1 MKTSGRASA
10 GVTVAPS
17 SQQSGA
23 VGEDIRL
30 CAGIVHQLP
39 LGIVI
44 WHLENLKDPRTF
56 RLIFANP
63 SAKKYLSASDAVYGK
78 TMSAIVP
85 ELFDTQLPKIFQEV
99 ALSGEAKDLGEI
111 RYGDDKA
118 RDSIFA
124 GRVYPLPD
132 HYVCLSFED
141 LTEQRKAA
149 RPGFNQAQLL
159 DLVTDAIFVRD
170 MDGRVTY
177 WNQSAE
183 RMYGWTK
190 QEMLGQSTFEV
201 LKTDSPIP
209 LEEVQNILLRD
220 GHWEGK
226 LSHSKKDGTRITVA
240 SYWTLQRDET
250 GRPVGWFQIN
260 EDVTEER
267 RAEEARR
274 DSEEGFRLLDG
285 VKDYAI
291 FRLDPHGQVVTWNSG
306 ASRIKGYL
314 KEEIIGKHFSVFYP
328 PEKPEEALRTAAE
341 KGRCED
347 EGWRVRKDGS
357 RFWANAIIT
366 ALQDEAGHLRGFAKV
381 TGDITERRA
390 VEKAR
395 QEAQALQ
402 QRTNEIT
409 LLSQLGTLL
418 HACLTTE
425 EAFKVFGQFAS
436 RLFTTE
442 SGALYILSPSRNV
455 LESAS
460 VWGDFPAGEQVF
472 PPDDCWAIRSGRM
485 HYVDE
490 PSSAILC
497 PHLRGA
503 VVAHVCVPMAAQ
515 GDTLGILHVHSNPVS
530 SSETKEGLRPLTASK
545 RELATA
551 VAEQVGLALANLKL
565 RETLRT
571 LSVRDPLTGL
581 FNRRFMQESLE
592 RELRRAARSGRPVGG
607 ILLDVDHFKQFNDS
621 YGHEAGDIVLR
632 ELGGFLQSQIRRED
646 AACRVGGEEFLL
658 ILPDSS
664 LDVTRYRAEKLR
676 EESKRVSIQYGGRPL
691 GGITLSIGV
700 VVFPA
705 HGTTCDVIL
714 RSADEALYQAKL
726 QGRDCVVVA
735 KSAHEAA

>member
-1 MKTSGRASA
+1 MSSLTQSKIPSDPRGSRPGSTDPHRSRPLHILFVHREADTVECCLKELKKAQFVASA
-10 GVTVAPS
+10 DTSLDLVQCTEQLRSQSYDVVVAEYPSPCWKGSQGLQFLRQTV
-17 SQQSGA
+17 
-23 VGEDIRL
+23 EDIPL
-30 CAGIVHQLP
+30 LFVTTSKGNESIAELTAHGAFDYVEGEHIAQLP
-39 LGIVI
+39 MAVRRALNEKKLREELEEAGEALKHSQSLYHALVDNPAYGVCRCDVQGKFLNVNQALVTMLGYATKEELLAANHASDGVFDLGTGSALTERSSETMRINPIEVEWKRKNGTTLKVKLSGLGIYDEHGDCVGHEI
-44 WHLENLKDPRTF
+44 IAVDITEPRTLEEQL
-56 RLIFANP
+56 RHQ
-63 SAKKYLSASDAVYGK
+63 AS
-78 TMSAIVP
+78 S
-85 ELFDTQLPKIFQEV
+85 
-99 ALSGEAKDLGEI
+99 
-111 RYGDDKA
+111 
-118 RDSIFA
+118 
-124 GRVYPLPD
+124 PD
-132 HYVCLSFED
+132 HCVCLAFED

-190 QEMLGQSTFEV
+190 QDMLGQSTFEV

-209 LEEVQNILLRD
+209 LEEIQKVLLRE

-274 DSEEGFRLLDG
+274 ESEEGFRLLVDG

-291 FRLDPHGQVVTWNSG
+291 FRLDPRGQVVTWNPG

-328 PEKPEEALRTAAE
+328 PEDIASGKPEEALRIAAE

-357 RFWANAIIT
+357 PFWANAIIT
-366 ALQDEAGHLRGFAKV
+366 ALRDEAGQLRGFAKV

-402 QRTNEIT
+402 QRTTEIT

-436 RLFTTE
+436 RLFTSE

-455 LESAS
+455 LESAA

-485 HYVDE
+485 HYVE
-490 PSSAILC
+490 
-497 PHLRGA
+497 
-503 VVAHVCVPMAAQ
+503 
-515 GDTLGILHVHSNPVS
+515 
-530 SSETKEGLRPLTASK
+530 ELT
-545 RELATA
+545 
-551 VAEQVGLALANLKL
+551 
-565 RETLRT
+565 
-571 LSVRDPLTGL
+571 
-581 FNRRFMQESLE
+581 
-592 RELRRAARSGRPVGG
+592 
-607 ILLDVDHFKQFNDS
+607 
-621 YGHEAGDIVLR
+621 
-632 ELGGFLQSQIRRED
+632 
-646 AACRVGGEEFLL
+646 
-658 ILPDSS
+658 
-664 LDVTRYRAEKLR
+664 
-676 EESKRVSIQYGGRPL
+676 
-691 GGITLSIGV
+691 
-700 VVFPA
+700 
-705 HGTTCDVIL
+705 
-714 RSADEALYQAKL
+714 
-726 QGRDCVVVA
+726 
-735 KSAHEAA
+735 